1 MQKWIIA
8 VSFFINLLLGFIL
21 LSKENKPV
29 DQSVNSS
36 LQEEKYPLI
45 SKRVFVENPN
55 DILVNFVPLRKTLQN
70 MLAGQGDLVSLY
82 FEYLPSGTSIGINE
96 KNEVRLSSLSKIP
109 TAMAIYAKIKAGKLS
124 KDQEIIIEEKFIDPE
139 FGSLWKNAPGAKV
152 TLSDIITA
160 SITESDN
167 TAQNIL
173 LSLLTSDEI
182 NSVYEYLDIPF
193 REEYSY
199 PIISAKNY
207 SSILRSLYLSSFLP
221 FQDSNEILDLMT
233 ESIYTDK
240 IPAKIPPS
248 IKIAHKIGVYEKI
261 DVDNS
266 TFSDCG
272 IIYIPKRPYILC
284 IMTKGSNSFAQST
297 MSSLSKI
304 IYDYVV
310 SQSQKK

>member
-1 MQKWIIA
+1 MLR
-8 VSFFINLLLGFIL
+8 LLLLISIFVNVVFSFVL
-21 LSKENKPV
+21 LFKSEPKTHNPT
-29 DQSVNSS
+29 DSS
-36 LQEEKYPLI
+36 SQAEKYSFI

-55 DILVNFVPLRKTLQN
+55 DILINFVPLRKALRD
-70 MLAGQGDLVSLY
+70 MLLSQDDKVSLY

-109 TAMAIYAKIKAGKLS
+109 TAMAIYAKIKAGTLS

-139 FGSLWKNAPGAKV
+139 FGSLWKKGPGAKV
-152 TLSDIITA
+152 TLADIITA

-173 LSLLTSDEI
+173 LSLLTPDEI

-193 REEYSY
+193 REVDNY

-207 SSILRSLYLSSFLP
+207 SSVLRSLYLSSFLQY
-221 FQDSNEILDLMT
+221 QDSNEILDLMT
-233 ESIYTDK
+233 QSIYRDK
-240 IPAKIPPS
+240 IPSKIPPS
-248 IKIAHKIGVYEKI
+248 VKIAHKIGVYEKV
-261 DVDNS
+261 DPDNS

-272 IIYIPKRPYILC
+272 IVYVPKRPYILC
-284 IMTKGSNSFAQST
+284 IMTKGSDSFAQST

-304 IYDYVV
+304 IYDYVT
-310 SQSQKK
+310 SQTQ

>member
-1 MQKWIIA
+1 MLR
-8 VSFFINLLLGFIL
+8 LLLLISIFVNVVFSFVL
-21 LSKENKPV
+21 LFKSEPKTHNPT
-29 DQSVNSS
+29 DSS
-36 LQEEKYPLI
+36 SQAEKYSFI

-55 DILVNFVPLRKTLQN
+55 DILINFVPLRKALRD
-70 MLAGQGDLVSLY
+70 MLLSQDDKVSLY

-109 TAMAIYAKIKAGKLS
+109 TAMAIYAKIKAGTLS

-139 FGSLWKNAPGAKV
+139 FGSLWKKGPGAKV
-152 TLSDIITA
+152 TLADIITA

-173 LSLLTSDEI
+173 LSLLTPDEI

-193 REEYSY
+193 REVDNY

-207 SSILRSLYLSSFLP
+207 SSVLRSLYLSSFLQY
-221 FQDSNEILDLMT
+221 QDSNEILDLMT
-233 ESIYTDK
+233 QSIYRDK
-240 IPAKIPPS
+240 IPSKIPPNV
-248 IKIAHKIGVYEKI
+248 KIAHKIGVYEKV
-261 DVDNS
+261 DPDNS

-272 IIYIPKRPYILC
+272 IVYVPKRPYILC
-284 IMTKGSNSFAQST
+284 IMTKGSDSFAQST

-304 IYDYVV
+304 IYDYVT
-310 SQSQKK
+310 SQTQ

>member
-1 MQKWIIA
+1 MLR
-8 VSFFINLLLGFIL
+8 LLLLISIFVNVVFSFVL
-21 LSKENKPV
+21 LFKSEPKTHNPT
-29 DQSVNSS
+29 DSS
-36 LQEEKYPLI
+36 SQAEKYSFI

-55 DILVNFVPLRKTLQN
+55 DILINFVPLRKALRD
-70 MLAGQGDLVSLY
+70 MLLSQDDKVSLY

-109 TAMAIYAKIKAGKLS
+109 TAMAIYAKIKAGTLS

-139 FGSLWKNAPGAKV
+139 FGSLWKKGPGAKV
-152 TLSDIITA
+152 TLADIITT

-173 LSLLTSDEI
+173 LSLLTPDEI

-193 REEYSY
+193 REVDNY

-207 SSILRSLYLSSFLP
+207 SSVLRSLYLSSFLQY
-221 FQDSNEILDLMT
+221 QDSNEILDLMT
-233 ESIYTDK
+233 QSIYRDK
-240 IPAKIPPS
+240 IPSKIPPS
-248 IKIAHKIGVYEKI
+248 VKIAHKIGVYEKV
-261 DVDNS
+261 DPDNS

-272 IIYIPKRPYILC
+272 IVYVPKRPYILC
-284 IMTKGSNSFAQST
+284 IMTKGSDSFAQST

-304 IYDYVV
+304 IYDYVT
-310 SQSQKK
+310 SQTQ

>member
-1 MQKWIIA
+1 MLR
-8 VSFFINLLLGFIL
+8 LLLLISIFVNVVFSFVL
-21 LSKENKPV
+21 LFKSEPKTHNPT
-29 DQSVNSS
+29 DSS
-36 LQEEKYPLI
+36 SQAEKYSFI

-55 DILVNFVPLRKTLQN
+55 DILINFVPLRKTLQN
-70 MLAGQGDLVSLY
+70 TLAEQDDLVSLY

-109 TAMAIYAKIKAGKLS
+109 TAMAIYAKIKAGTLS

-139 FGSLWKNAPGAKV
+139 FGSLWKKGPGAKV
-152 TLSDIITA
+152 TLADIITT

-173 LSLLTSDEI
+173 LSLLTPDEI

-193 REEYSY
+193 REVDNY

-207 SSILRSLYLSSFLP
+207 SSVLRSLYLSSFLQY
-221 FQDSNEILDLMT
+221 QDSNEILDLMT
-233 ESIYTDK
+233 QSIYRDK
-240 IPAKIPPS
+240 IPSKIPPS
-248 IKIAHKIGVYEKI
+248 VKIAHKIGVYEKV
-261 DVDNS
+261 DPDNS

-272 IIYIPKRPYILC
+272 IVYVPKRPYILC
-284 IMTKGSNSFAQST
+284 IMTKGSDSFAQST

-304 IYDYVV
+304 IYDYVT
-310 SQSQKK
+310 SQTQ